1 MAFRRC
7 SARDLVSMT
16 SREIT
21 REGYLKAPAAI
32 GRTGVQEYRARELGL
47 DADGVPADKVIRL
60 HRPSE
65 EVFAPETL
73 ASFDGQPITDD
84 HPPED
89 VTSETW
95 DRYAVGDTRGVSAQG
110 DKLAATVIVRDKAC
124 VAKVIDGKSQLSCGY
139 SFDLDMTA
147 GKTASGEDYDGVQR
161 AIRGNHVAIVDYAR
175 GGPGCRIADSNNNRT
190 TGDSMA
196 TKVIVID
203 GVSLEMDPTQAS
215 LVEKIVGD
223 AKRIAKE
230 AADGLVA
237 AQGKLTAAETAL
249 AEEKAKG
256 IKLVADHAK
265 ETADL
270 KAQIP
275 TAAQIEA
282 LAAERSKVVTDAL
295 VLVPGFDAKGKTVP
309 AIRAEVLTSVI
320 AADGAGKA
328 IALAV
333 LGGAEPTKAVEGVA
347 RAAFDAV
354 VAAHGPV
361 SADDASAVDAATSR
375 ALAGDGDAATRA
387 RAVPANDE
395 PTGRDAMMASL
406 SWSAVQKRLAERQKQ

>member
-1 MAFRRC
+1 
-7 SARDLVSMT
+7 
-16 SREIT
+16 
-21 REGYLKAPAAI
+21 
-32 GRTGVQEYRARELGL
+32 
-47 DADGVPADKVIRL
+47 
-60 HRPSE
+60 
-65 EVFAPETL
+65 
-73 ASFDGQPITDD
+73 
-84 HPPED
+84 
-89 VTSETW
+89 
-95 DRYAVGDTRGVSAQG
+95 
-110 DKLAATVIVRDKAC
+110 
-124 VAKVIDGKSQLSCGY
+124 
-139 SFDLDMTA
+139 
-147 GKTASGEDYDGVQR
+147 
-161 AIRGNHVAIVDYAR
+161 
-175 GGPGCRIADSNNNRT
+175 
-190 TGDSMA
+190 MA